1 MLFYNEW
8 RKAIAALPIEQRCEV
23 YEALFRYAFEKV
35 VPDDALIAAL
45 THIMRIRID
54 QDQESYEARCAQNK
68 INGAMGGRPRKEQN
82 SKDTE
87 VATSDTLHTS
97 QQKNRTVI
105 FGYDSVSVGSVKK
118 PNGYFG
124 KPNKTERKPKKT
136 DTEPNVTE
144 HNPIMIYDKCKMI
157 NDIVD
162 DDNSGDRDFLNR
174 FMSDRITVEQFCKN
188 QKISLAEFEE
198 YANEILTDW
207 KLGQVKHDNETDK
220 RQHLINTLR
229 IKISSKR
236 KENATTSVN
245 RSGDAVIEQ
254 RRNNFARYIADKLSR
269 PDTEEPD
276 ISGNY

>member
-97 QQKNRTVI
+97 QQKTERLFSVMIRFQSVLLKNRTVI
-105 FGYDSVSVGSVKK
+105 LGNRTKPNANRKK
-118 PNGYFG
+118 P
-124 KPNKTERKPKKT
+124 TQ
-136 DTEPNVTE
+136 
-144 HNPIMIYDKCKMI
+144 
-157 NDIVD
+157 
-162 DDNSGDRDFLNR
+162 NR
-174 FMSDRITVEQFCKN
+174 T
-188 QKISLAEFEE
+188 
-198 YANEILTDW
+198 
-207 KLGQVKHDNETDK
+207 
-220 RQHLINTLR
+220 
-229 IKISSKR
+229 
-236 KENATTSVN
+236 
-245 RSGDAVIEQ
+245 
-254 RRNNFARYIADKLSR
+254 
-269 PDTEEPD
+269 
-276 ISGNY
+276 